1 MSEAYY
7 KVVKFH
13 VPGDFD
19 VPSFYGTATAHY
31 RALALRLGADAV
43 SYLQKKAV
51 DVVRQETHADAIKQA
66 TEEFEAQL
74 EESVVAAAAEA
85 AKLRTQTQRAEEG
98 FRAAQMRVE
107 ALEAQISSAR
117 SQALKEVRE
126 GLAQVIASKDEQI
139 QRLQGTLERQ
149 VEGLGAKL
157 EGLQSSMT
165 KTFSS
170 SKEKGSY
177 GEALMEGLLK
187 RAFDCDTY
195 QVTKDRENAD
205 IRMTRKGVAGQETSY
220 FWEIKNYTRMVSTE
234 EIIKFK
240 RDLALHPD
248 VRGGVLVSLRQGIV
262 GKTRGGDIDMEL
274 LEDGRFV
281 LYLSNFLA
289 REDPVFYLQSLRPF
303 FDVMEVIVKPV
314 LGGGGEGGP
323 GEEGAAAAA
332 AVAVLQSKAALVMN
346 LLRSHSSGVTKHK
359 NALVGHRKRMD
370 TMFTEFQGYI
380 LEAESQLATVL
391 RVAMGGEDVTAA
403 TYAEAQATLSPFV
416 FQKESVGDFAE
427 DRVRE
432 FVKWL
437 MMHVE
442 AREGGQL
449 ELKELIE
456 RARVEGYGEKYVR
469 GLREEVFQETAWAK
483 GARVISGLRWLEVGT
498 KIDAIGGEG
507 GQVQSH

>member
-19 VPSFYGTATAHY
+19 VPAFYGGATAHY

-74 EESVVAAAAEA
+74 EEATMGAAAEA
-85 AKLRTQTQRAEEG
+85 AKLKLQSQRAEEAL
-98 FRAAQMRVE
+98 RAAQLRIE
-107 ALEAQISSAR
+107 ALEQQMTAARTQAQ
-117 SQALKEVRE
+117 KDVRE
-126 GLAQVIASKDEQI
+126 GLAQVLASKDEQI

-165 KTFSS
+165 KTFTS

-177 GEALMEGLLK
+177 GEAFVEGLLK

-205 IRMTRKGVAGQETSY
+205 IRMTRRGVTGVEAAY

-281 LYLSNFLA
+281 LYLSNFMA
-289 REDPVFYLQSLRPF
+289 RDDPVFYLQSLRPF
-303 FDVMEVIVKPV
+303 FDAMEAFMKPM
-314 LGGGGEGGP
+314 GGGSASGGSGEDA
-323 GEEGAAAAA
+323 EAAAAA
-332 AVAVLQSKAALVMN
+332 AALAVLQSKAALITN
-346 LLRSHSSGVTKHK
+346 LLRSHSAGVTKHK

-380 LEAESQLATVL
+380 LEAESQLATIL
-391 RVAMGGEDVTAA
+391 RVALGGDDVTA
-403 TYAEAQATLSPFV
+403 TAQAETEMALSPFV
-416 FQKESVGDFAE
+416 FQKESVAEFAE

-437 MMHVE
+437 MGQVE
-442 AREGGQL
+442 AREGAQV

-456 RARVEGYGEKYVR
+456 RARGEGYGEKYVR

-483 GARVISGLRWLEVGT
+483 GARVIVGLRWAGAAAGAGA
-498 KIDAIGGEG
+498 KIDGAAAE
-507 GQVQSH
+507 

>member
-19 VPSFYGTATAHY
+19 VPSFYGGATAHY

-74 EESVVAAAAEA
+74 EESAVVAAAEA
-85 AKLRTQTQRAEEG
+85 AKLKVQTQRAEEAL
-98 FRAAQMRVE
+98 RAAQMRID
-107 ALEAQISSAR
+107 ALETQMTAARAQA
-117 SQALKEVRE
+117 QKEVRE
-126 GLAQVIASKDEQI
+126 GLAQVLASKDEQI

-165 KTFSS
+165 KTFAS

-205 IRMTRKGVAGQETSY
+205 IRMTRRGATVGAAPSAY

-281 LYLSNFLA
+281 LYLSNFMA
-289 REDPVFYLQSLRPF
+289 RDDPVFYLQTLRPF
-303 FDVMEVIVKPV
+303 FDAMEVIVKPV
-314 LGGGGEGGP
+314 DGIGGGDASSSGEV
-323 GEEGAAAAA
+323 AA
-332 AVAVLQSKAALVMN
+332 AVALAALQSKTALITN
-346 LLRSHSSGVTKHK
+346 LLRSHSAGVTKHK

-380 LEAESQLATVL
+380 LEAESQLTTVL
-391 RVAMGGEDVTAA
+391 RVAMGSEDAAA
-403 TYAEAQATLSPFV
+403 TAQAETEMALSPFV
-416 FQKESVGDFAE
+416 FQKESVADFAD

-437 MMHVE
+437 MGQVE
-442 AREGGQL
+442 AREGGQI
-449 ELKELIE
+449 ELKEVIE
-456 RARVEGYGEKYVR
+456 RARGEGYGEKYVR

-483 GARVISGLRWLEVGT
+483 GARAIVGLRWAGAAAPPA
-498 KIDAIGGEG
+498 KIDGVAAE
-507 GQVQSH
+507 